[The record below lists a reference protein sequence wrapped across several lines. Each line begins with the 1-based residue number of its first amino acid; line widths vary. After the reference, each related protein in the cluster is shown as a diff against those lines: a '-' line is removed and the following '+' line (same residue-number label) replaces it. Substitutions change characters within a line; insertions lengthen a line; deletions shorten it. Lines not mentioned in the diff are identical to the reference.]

1 MRDSSP
7 FHTVE
12 VILKTVVC
20 CVSLIIFWIQFS
32 IWLYIIV
39 DCGLDLIVSRYY
51 SLYWVLVILFLLRIL
66 LKSDVIQF
74 YFSLFLHCFQ
84 VIILGFSTISHW
96 KRGNSNEIN
105 NRSVSCIPSFE
116 LESCGY
122 SQTIVLLLDHD
133 S

>member
-1 MRDSSP
+1 MQLNKHLPNTSLI
-7 FHTVE
+7 HTVK

-84 VIILGFSTISHW
+84 VIILGFSADLIEKSITER
-96 KRGNSNEIN
+96 K
-105 NRSVSCIPSFE
+105 FE
-116 LESCGY
+116 RN
-122 SQTIVLLLDHD
+122 
-133 S
+133 